1 MEFLEDFTDDLFIE
15 GIALDMPEIDWVDG
29 YTRSDGT
36 FVNGHFR
43 SIQDQSRLNNL
54 MNW

>member
-1 MEFLEDFTDDLFIE
+1 MNLFEDASDWISLEGFDLE
-15 GIALDMPEIDWVDG
+15 MPEIDWVDG

-36 FVNGHFR
+36 FVTGHLR
-43 SIQDQSRLNNL
+43 SLADTSKLNNL